1 MTDYYH
7 NWFDKN
13 KLKKLLAIIDSNKF
27 NYKNKISEFKYIDIK
42 DLVNNIKNNTITE
55 ISAKNV

>member
-1 MTDYYH
+1 MCNIVVLIGLTEIS
-7 NWFDKN
+7 F
-13 KLKKLLAIIDSNKF
+13 KKFQLLTAANLITR
-27 NYKNKISEFKYIDIK
+27 KILGEFKYIDIK

>member
-1 MTDYYH
+1 MCKIIVLIGLIEIS
-7 NWFDKN
+7 F
-13 KLKKLLAIIDSNKF
+13 KKFQLLTAANLITR
-27 NYKNKISEFKYIDIK
+27 KILGEFKYIDIK